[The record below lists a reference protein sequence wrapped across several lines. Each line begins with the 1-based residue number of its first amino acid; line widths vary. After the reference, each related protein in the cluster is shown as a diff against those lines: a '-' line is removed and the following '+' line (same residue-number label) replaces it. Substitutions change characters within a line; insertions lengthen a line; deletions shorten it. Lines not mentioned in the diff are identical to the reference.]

1 MKLSTIISHAGA
13 TVLEARQGLLR
24 LLREKLPNVPEYV
37 LNDLFYKN
45 LKDVNQ
51 TELIDIINDYT
62 NYQWT
67 LVDDF
72 PVTYDIF
79 NQDTR
84 KRLAARS
91 GGKENPYQVPND
103 AQRHKTQRELMASRG
118 MPTEPLILLKDGD
131 KYELLEG
138 WHRTIQLLNVYP
150 DGFKYPSVY
159 IGQKTL

>member
-103 AQRHKTQRELMASRG
+103 AQRHNTQQKLIATKGIPS
-118 MPTEPLILLKDGD
+118 EPLILLKDGD